1 MTTAFVSTTPE
12 ELANEYTEKVSQIHS
27 AMMEKI
33 KEAQEQGRFDQL
45 EELSLQTQQ
54 ILDGLAGDYQER
66 LSSLGSSMLSTASI
80 YNQDQCA
87 IDLDATVYDG
97 DRDYVIEFNQDPN
110 IQKALNEANADGNV
124 FQSRKHL
131 LKSSLRLTP
140 SLAPLLYEIGSK
152 CKEALGLKASIEFYV
167 YQSDRFNASCYP
179 PDENRLYIIL
189 TSNVLEKFKPD
200 ELTFVVGHE
209 IGHALFNHFLFPASK
224 IMETGA
230 DYLSPLHAMKLF
242 AWNRNAEI
250 SADRIGLLCCQS
262 YDAAARTFFKL
273 SSGVTTNSLD
283 FKVNEYLQQFLD
295 LEDILS
301 NSELDPEDWYSSHPF
316 SPLRIKA
323 LELFRQ
329 SETYFRL
336 LNQSGGD
343 ITEEEMEDKIKS
355 ILSLMEPTYLNEE
368 SETSTLIQEF
378 MFLAGYFITLADGQ
392 ILDSELQALSS
403 LVSPELFA
411 DCMQTTQGKD
421 SDAIRLDIQNRG
433 ERLNTFISPI
443 QKLNILRDLSIIS
456 YADGEIDE
464 TEVAVLYGLANLL
477 CIRPEFIDQILN
489 DAENME

>member
-1 MTTAFVSTTPE
+1 MSTIFVSTTAE
-12 ELANEYTEKVSQIHS
+12 DLANEYTTKVSKIHS
-27 AMMEKI
+27 TMMEKI
-33 KEAQEQGRFDQL
+33 KEAQQQGLFDQL
-45 EELSLQTQQ
+45 QELSQEMQQ
-54 ILDGLAGDYQER
+54 NLERLASEYQE
-66 LSSLGSSMLSTASI
+66 SLSMLNSSVLPARSI
-80 YNQDQCA
+80 YNQQQCT

-110 IQKALNEANADGNV
+110 IQKALNEINSNGSV

-140 SLAPLLYEIGSK
+140 SLAPMLYKIGSK
-152 CKEALGLKASIEFYV
+152 CKETLGLKAAIEFYV

-189 TSNVLEKFKPD
+189 TSNILEKFKED
-200 ELTFVVGHE
+200 ELAFVIGHE
-209 IGHALFNHFLFPASK
+209 IGHALFEHFRYPASR
-224 IMETGA
+224 IMEIGD

-250 SADRIGLLCCQS
+250 SADRIGLLTCQG

-273 SSGVTTNSLD
+273 SSGVTTDSLD
-283 FKVNEYLQQFLD
+283 FQLNEYLQQFVD
-295 LEDILS
+295 LEDILA

-329 SETYFRL
+329 SETYFKL
-336 LNQSGGD
+336 LNRSGGSL
-343 ITEEEMEDKIKS
+343 TEEEMENSIQH

-368 SETSTLIQEF
+368 SEAGTLILQF
-378 MFLAGYFITLADGQ
+378 MFLAGYLITVADGTIQ
-392 ILDSELQALSS
+392 DSELQALST

-411 DCMQTTQGKD
+411 ECMRTTGDKD
-421 SDAIRLDIQNRG
+421 EEAMRVEIQNIA
-433 ERLNTFISPI
+433 EKLNAFLSPI

-456 YADGEIDE
+456 YADGEINE
-464 TEVAVLYGLANLL
+464 AEVAVLYGLSNLM

-489 DAENME
+489 DTQNME